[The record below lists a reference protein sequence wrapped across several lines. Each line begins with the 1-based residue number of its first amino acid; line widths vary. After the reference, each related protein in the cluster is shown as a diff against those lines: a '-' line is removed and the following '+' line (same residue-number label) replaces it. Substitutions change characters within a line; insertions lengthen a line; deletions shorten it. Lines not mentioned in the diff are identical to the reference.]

1 MAEEM
6 RAKLFE
12 MNEPSL
18 KYSTVWLSHNN
29 DFIAKRDR

>member
-1 MAEEM
+1 MAEKI

-12 MNEPSL
+12 INKPSL

-29 DFIAKRDR
+29 DFISKRDR